1 MSNLYQIDA
10 AIENAI
16 ERLFDTVNED
26 GEVEEGTAAELEE
39 LKAERAQKLDNI
51 GAYIKNIEADVDAI
65 KAEIKTLQDRA
76 KVKQNKIDR
85 LEDYVA
91 KSLKA
96 NNESKFES
104 ARVVFS
110 FRKSVS
116 VDITNADM
124 LPKKY
129 IVKKTETAPDKT
141 AIKEALKAGKVVKG
155 AQLVE
160 KQNLQIK

>member
-26 GEVEEGTAAELEE
+26 GEVEEGTAAELEA
-39 LKAERAQKLDNI
+39 LKAERAQKLDNV

-91 KSLKA
+91 QSLIS
-96 NNESKFES
+96 NNETKFES

-116 VDITNADM
+116 VDITNADL

-141 AIKEALKAGKVVKG
+141 AIKEALKAGKAVKG